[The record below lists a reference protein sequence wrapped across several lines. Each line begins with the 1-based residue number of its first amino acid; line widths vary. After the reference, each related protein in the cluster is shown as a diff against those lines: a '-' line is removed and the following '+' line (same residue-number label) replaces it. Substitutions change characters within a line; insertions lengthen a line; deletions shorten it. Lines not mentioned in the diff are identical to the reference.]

1 MNPTEQQLVK
11 FFHLKRIPK
20 NAKWIRLLNRTYS
33 LINKVR
39 NESFKSY
46 YDYEI
51 YSELEDIAS
60 HIEHSW
66 LISQAEKKDNRKK
79 AKRNALKKAK
89 YLRDFLATR

>member
-20 NAKWIRLLNRTYS
+20 NAKWIRLLNRMYS
-33 LINKVR
+33 LINKGF
-39 NESFKSY
+39 FKSY
-46 YDYEI
+46 YDFEI